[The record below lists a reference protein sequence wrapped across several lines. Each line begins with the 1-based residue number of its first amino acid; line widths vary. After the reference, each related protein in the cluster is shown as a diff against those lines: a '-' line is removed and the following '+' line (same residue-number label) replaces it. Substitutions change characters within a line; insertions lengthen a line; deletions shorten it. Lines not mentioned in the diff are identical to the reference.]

1 MTTTGKSTVQ
11 VIHFLSCGKHS
22 GSANS
27 IAVTGT
33 TKEVVPFLKTV
44 MRLQSIIKDEDSK
57 KEACQKGGP
66 ENISSISLGPC

>member
-1 MTTTGKSTVQ
+1 MRAAYDNNGKVDGPSYT
-11 VIHFLSCGKHS
+11 FLSCGKHL

-33 TKEVVPFLKTV
+33 TKEVLFSETV

-57 KEACQKGGP
+57 KKEACQKGGP
-66 ENISSISLGPC
+66 KKHV

>member
-11 VIHFLSCGKHS
+11 VIHFLFCGKHS

-27 IAVTGT
+27 IAITGT
-33 TKEVVPFLKTV
+33 TKRVVPFLETV

-57 KEACQKGGP
+57 KKEACQKGGP
-66 ENISSISLGPC
+66 KTYLALV